1 MLLSYAGYYG
11 YGRMYYDP
19 TMILALIGLV
29 LTIIASSRVNA
40 TFAKYNKVRCMA
52 GLTGAQAAEKVLH
65 MAGIYDVRIE
75 HVSGSLTDHYDPRDK
90 VLRLS
95 DSTYGSTS
103 VAAVCVAAHECG
115 HAIQDKDNYLFLRV
129 RSSLVPITNFA
140 TNAGYFIIMFGFIFS
155 MMKLVVIGIILDV
168 IILLF
173 QVITLPVEFNASHR
187 ALIQL
192 KELDLVDSNEQSKCR
207 GMLVAAALTYVA
219 AVATAILEILR
230 LVLILRNDDDR

>member
-1 MLLSYAGYYG
+1 
-11 YGRMYYDP
+11 
-19 TMILALIGLV
+19 
-29 LTIIASSRVNA
+29 
-40 TFAKYNKVRCMA
+40 
-52 GLTGAQAAEKVLH
+52 
-65 MAGIYDVRIE
+65 
-75 HVSGSLTDHYDPRDK
+75 
-90 VLRLS
+90 
-95 DSTYGSTS
+95 
-103 VAAVCVAAHECG
+103 
-115 HAIQDKDNYLFLRV
+115 
-129 RSSLVPITNFA
+129 
-140 TNAGYFIIMFGFIFS
+140 MFGFIFS
-155 MMKLVVIGIILDV
+155 IMKLVVFGIILDV